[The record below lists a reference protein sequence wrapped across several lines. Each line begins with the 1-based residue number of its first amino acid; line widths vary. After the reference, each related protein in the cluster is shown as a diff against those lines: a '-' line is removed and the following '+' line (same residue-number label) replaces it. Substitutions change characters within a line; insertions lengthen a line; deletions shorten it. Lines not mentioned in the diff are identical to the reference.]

1 MRIILVALLSA
12 ALSLPT
18 LAVPAFAQKMGM
30 GHSKQPIVPAE
41 IAAEQK
47 KKKEAQEKAYKNALD
62 QIPNQKPAD
71 PWGKMR

>member
-1 MRIILVALLSA
+1 MRIVLVALMTA
-12 ALSLPT
+12 ALT
-18 LAVPAFAQKMGM
+18 VPAFAQRMGM

-47 KKKEAQEKAYKNALD
+47 KKKEAQDKAYKNALD
-62 QIPNQKPAD
+62 QIPDQKPAD